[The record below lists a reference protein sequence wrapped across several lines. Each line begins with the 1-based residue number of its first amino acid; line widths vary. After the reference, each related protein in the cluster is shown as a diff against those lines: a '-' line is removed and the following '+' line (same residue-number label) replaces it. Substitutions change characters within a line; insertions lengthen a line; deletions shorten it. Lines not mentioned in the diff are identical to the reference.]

1 MFRVRSEN
9 FSSSAEQ
16 SADSRCGP
24 VFSHRVLGECGI
36 LNGTMI
42 KWNWQQQ
49 ARIIYRGP
57 EKARKRV
64 LSCPALCFSNL
75 TLSWKSSSRVLSMT
89 PSGGGDCLFFFFSF
103 LHQRDVTHACR
114 QFAHVSCRP
123 VLVAGLAANFD
134 STPGRKQ
141 KRGNQPPFDLWRIDP
156 PVCASIE
163 NAKLRHEKRKR
174 ESVTVFSIVGSAR
187 ILPDEPPTRNFIN
200 EPRKVSSAC
209 C

>member
-89 PSGGGDCLFFFFSF
+89 PSGGGDCLFFFFF
-103 LHQRDVTHACR
+103 
-114 QFAHVSCRP
+114 
-123 VLVAGLAANFD
+123 
-134 STPGRKQ
+134 
-141 KRGNQPPFDLWRIDP
+141 
-156 PVCASIE
+156 
-163 NAKLRHEKRKR
+163 
-174 ESVTVFSIVGSAR
+174 FSSSAR
-187 ILPDEPPTRNFIN
+187 RDTC
-200 EPRKVSSAC
+200 VSSICARIVSAGSRGRTRGKFRFDAR
-209 C
+209 